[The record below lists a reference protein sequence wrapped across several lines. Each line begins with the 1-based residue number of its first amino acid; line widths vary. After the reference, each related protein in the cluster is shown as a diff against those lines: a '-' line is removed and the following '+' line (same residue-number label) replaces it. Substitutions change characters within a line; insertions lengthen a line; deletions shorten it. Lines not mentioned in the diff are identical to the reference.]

1 MSNDTFSE
9 IEQLSSSDGAAAAI
23 EKVVETLRTNKE
35 YFSLFDALLLRKKHA
50 MGLPVAQPTSLD
62 DVPEEQTEEFEQAY
76 IDAAREVGGLLL
88 ADGKIPQAWPYFR
101 TIRETEPVKAALEAL
116 DTRRDAD
123 EETEALIGVA
133 LYEGAHPVKG
143 LEMMLRT
150 HGTCNTVTAMD
161 QQMQQLPTDDQKSAS
176 ALLVR
181 ELYSDLCD
189 VINQEVQ
196 QRMAMSPP
204 SSSLRELITGRD
216 WLFEEANYHIDV
228 SHLNAIVRFARAMDA
243 SCPDLAKA
251 IELAEYGS
259 HLAEQFQYGG
269 DAPFDDFYPAHVQFF
284 KAVADDGRDEAI
296 AFFKEKLEAE
306 PDYEDKQLIAY
317 VLVDLLTRCDK
328 LAEALEV
335 AEPYLTDVE
344 EASGF
349 SFARLCRDANRLDTL
364 QKVTRAKGDLVGYAA
379 ALV

>member
-1 MSNDTFSE
+1 MNNEIFSE
-9 IEQLSSSDGAAAAI
+9 IEQLSSNDGAAAAI
-23 EKVVETLRTNKE
+23 DKVVETLRSEKE
-35 YFSLFDALLLRKKHA
+35 YFSLFDALLLQKKHS

-62 DVPEEQTEEFEQAY
+62 DVPEEQRDEFEEAY
-76 IDAAREVGGLLL
+76 VDAAREVGELLL

-101 TIRETEPVKAALEAL
+101 TIRETEKVRAALDAL
-116 DTRRDAD
+116 DTRREAD

-161 QQMQQLPTDDQKSAS
+161 QQMQQLPPDDQKQAS

-181 ELYSDLCD
+181 ELYSDLCS
-189 VINQEVQ
+189 VLNQEVQ
-196 QRMAMSPP
+196 QRVAMTPP
-204 SSSLRELITGRD
+204 SDSLRELITGRD
-216 WLFEEANYHIDV
+216 WLFDEANYHIDV

-243 SCPDLAKA
+243 SCPDLAKV
-251 IELAEYGS
+251 IELAEYGT
-259 HLAEQFQYGG
+259 HLDEQFQYGG
-269 DAPFDDFYPAHVQFF
+269 DAPFDDFYPAHVQFL
-284 KAVADDGRDEAI
+284 KAIADDGRDEAL
-296 AFFKEKLEAE
+296 AYFKEKLEAE
-306 PDYEDKQLIAY
+306 PDHEDKQLIAY
-317 VLVDLLTRCDK
+317 VLVDLLTRCGK

-349 SFARLCRDANRLDTL
+349 SFARLCRDADRLDTL

>member
-1 MSNDTFSE
+1 
-9 IEQLSSSDGAAAAI
+9 
-23 EKVVETLRTNKE
+23 
-35 YFSLFDALLLRKKHA
+35 

-62 DVPEEQTEEFEQAY
+62 DVPEEQRDEFEEAY
-76 IDAAREVGGLLL
+76 VDAAREVGELLL

-101 TIRETEPVKAALEAL
+101 TIRETEKVRAALDAL
-116 DTRRDAD
+116 DTRREAD

-161 QQMQQLPTDDQKSAS
+161 QQMQQLPPDDQKQAS

-181 ELYSDLCD
+181 ELYSDLCS
-189 VINQEVQ
+189 VLNQEVQ
-196 QRMAMSPP
+196 QRVAMTPP
-204 SSSLRELITGRD
+204 SDSLRELITGRD
-216 WLFEEANYHIDV
+216 WLFDEANYHIDV

-243 SCPDLAKA
+243 SCPDLAKV
-251 IELAEYGS
+251 IELAEYGT
-259 HLAEQFQYGG
+259 HLDEQFQYGG
-269 DAPFDDFYPAHVQFF
+269 DAPFDDFYPAHVQFL
-284 KAVADDGRDEAI
+284 KAIADDGRDEAL
-296 AFFKEKLEAE
+296 AYFKEKLEAE
-306 PDYEDKQLIAY
+306 PDHEDKQLIAY
-317 VLVDLLTRCDK
+317 VLVDLLTRCGK

-349 SFARLCRDANRLDTL
+349 SFARLCRDADRLDTL